1 MNDKA
6 NVDIVDYVSSED
18 VYKLPSMM
26 KDYIAAGNDPIV
38 EMVKPS
44 NTLNPFSEE

>member
-6 NVDIVDYVSSED
+6 NVDIVVAVSSED

-26 KDYIAAGNDPIV
+26 KDYIDEGHDPIL
-38 EMVKPS
+38 EMAKPS
-44 NTLNPFSEE
+44 SSINPFAE